1 MARIDVR
8 SEITGKVWKIEH
20 KAGDQLSEDDAILIL
35 ESMKMEIPVPSP
47 VTGKLVEILVTEEEM
62 VEEDQVI
69 AIVEET

>member
-8 SEITGKVWKIEH
+8 SEITGKVWKIEC
-20 KAGDQLSEDDAILIL
+20 KVGDQLSEDDAILIL